1 MKINSEEMFD
11 KVLEGETF
19 QGYLEWSDDFM
30 TQLHDLASQMIEDGL
45 YEDALDAFT
54 FLSSI
59 NPYCSAFYSQTAY
72 IYSLQKK
79 YKEAIECCS
88 VALSVGLG
96 DPFPYIQASLC
107 YRELDDIDSAKESL
121 ELAIKM
127 IQEDPLATPYTH
139 LIDPLKEGIKDLDN
153 LKKRKML

>member
-1 MKINSEEMFD
+1 MKVNSEEMFD
-11 KVLEGETF
+11 KFLEGETF
-19 QGYLEWSDDFM
+19 QDYLGWSDELM
-30 TQLHDLASQMIEDGL
+30 TYLYDLASQMIEDGL
-45 YEDALDAFT
+45 YEDALDSFT

-72 IYSLQKK
+72 VYSLQKK
-79 YKEAIECCS
+79 YKEAIDCCS

-107 YRELDDIDSAKESL
+107 YRELKDIDSAKESL

-127 IQEDPLATPYTH
+127 IQEDPLAKPYTH
-139 LIDPLKEGIKDLDN
+139 LIDPLREGIVSLN
-153 LKKRKML
+153 NFKKRMVS